1 MENKFREFWLDIE
14 KGKTY
19 FSKVNGCTHTIEIAA
34 VEQLKFENEQL
45 KKLMSVQIDMLEQN
59 KQMTAEIEQL
69 KSKLKLAA
77 EALNDLF
84 NKAKDGSHYES
95 IAREALKEIES

>member
-1 MENKFREFWLDIE
+1 MTKELQKENADLSVNFKNVKSISESRESIINSLI
-14 KGKTY
+14 
-19 FSKVNGCTHTIEIAA
+19 S
-34 VEQLKFENEQL
+34 ENA
-45 KKLMSVQIDMLEQN
+45 KQN
-59 KQMTAEIEQL
+59 SEIEQL

-95 IAREALKEIES
+95 IAREALKKIT